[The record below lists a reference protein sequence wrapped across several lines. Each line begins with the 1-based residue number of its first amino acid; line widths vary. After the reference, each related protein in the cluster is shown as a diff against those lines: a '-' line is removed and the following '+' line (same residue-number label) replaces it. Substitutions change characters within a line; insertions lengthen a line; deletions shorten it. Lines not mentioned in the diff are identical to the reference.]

1 MVATQ
6 LPLFLAW
13 DFNKSFT
20 DIVNSVIAGPPHYNG
35 RVPHNFFIKKRTGL
49 FPTLIPLVDEIFDT
63 RFVDWDWYVLGYIS
77 DTDTVVWMKNN
88 TIYKSVAYN
97 ADTVYKIIDLGWVKW
112 TPIESGTAWEGTAAT
127 ESVEEF
133 FEDVTKTWVV
143 DAYAGKWLYIYS
155 AASWQGIVT
164 QISSNTATKIF
175 PVNWFVALPA
185 WVTQYY
191 IFDDYETIFWY
202 NMSDG
207 VYLSHHDDAAWQLK
221 VQNITP
227 ANNVVVGG
235 WRIFWYTEQGN
246 LYVTNAGVN
255 NLTLN
260 LDNYYIGT
268 QSNVLDLVDYKEYVI
283 LLSLDQIDIIKTQTL
298 TIATGDTTVTE
309 TAFKLINATREFGEH
324 NRWAYVVYNQGLYIV
339 SRRGK
344 FIAVNIAPVP
354 LSSGYSGQDEFLVTQ
369 QDQWVNIQRHLDP
382 YTFTATYRLSID
394 DDEINIVQTDPE
406 LAFTRI
412 LKYDFSY
419 QWWHY
424 WETSLPIKYI
434 ANRSTGYSYVW
445 DNIYEPHATSLQD
458 NGWIYYTQ
466 SVKIVL
472 HEDNIFNTKR
482 DIMIKFYIGYLMSKT
497 TEVNFDTV
505 LAGQLTRITKD
516 FTDVEYLNHIELLW
530 LWWENDNPILTYG
543 SRGSMDETPS
553 TVTSTALVE
562 IPLWFQTDLF
572 TVTLEAGTDDQI
584 HMGWALLMYE
594 MFDAQ
599 LTSKLNTI

>member
-1 MVATQ
+1 MTATQ
-6 LPLFLAW
+6 IPLFLAW

-20 DIVNSVIAGPPHYNG
+20 DIVNSVISWPPHYNG

-49 FPTLIPLVDEIFDT
+49 FASLIPLVDEIFDT
-63 RFVDWDWYVLGYIS
+63 RFVDGDWYVLGYIEETNS
-77 DTDTVVWMKNN
+77 VVWMKNN
-88 TIYKSVAYN
+88 TIYKTSTYS
-97 ADTVYKIIDLGWVKW
+97 ADVVYKIIDLGWVKW
-112 TPIESGTAWEGTAAT
+112 IPIESGTAWEWTAAT

-133 FEDVTKTWVV
+133 FEDVTKTWTV

-155 AASWQGIVT
+155 ASSWQGVVA

-191 IFDDYETIFWY
+191 IFDDYETIFGY
-202 NMSDG
+202 NMTDG
-207 VYLSHHDDAAWQLK
+207 VYLSHHDDEDWQLK
-221 VQNITP
+221 IQNITP
-227 ANNVVVGG
+227 ASNIVVGG
-235 WRIFWYTEQGN
+235 GRIFWYTTQGN
-246 LYVTNAGVN
+246 IYVTNAWVN

-268 QSNVLDLVDYKEYVI
+268 QSNVLDLVDYKEYII

-298 TIATGDTTVTE
+298 TVASGSTTVTE

-324 NRWAYVVYNQGLYIV
+324 NRWAYVVYNQGLYII

-354 LSSGYSGQDEFLVTQ
+354 LSNWYSGIDEFLVTQ
-369 QDQWVNIQRHLDP
+369 QDQGVNIQRHLDP

-394 DDEINIVQTDPE
+394 DDEINIVQNDPS
-406 LAFTRI
+406 LDVTRI
-412 LKYDFSY
+412 FKYDFSY
-419 QWWHY
+419 QWWHF
-424 WETSLPIKYI
+424 WETTLPINYI
-434 ANRSTGYSYVW
+434 ANRSTGYSYVGN
-445 DNIYEPHATSLQD
+445 NIYEPHATSLQD
-458 NGWIYYTQ
+458 DGQTYYTQ
-466 SVKIVL
+466 SVKLVM

-482 DIMIKFYIGYLMSKT
+482 DIMLKLYIGYLMSKNT
-497 TEVNFDTV
+497 SIHFDTV

-543 SRGSMDETPS
+543 SRWSMDETPS

-562 IPLWFQTDLF
+562 IPLGLQTDLF
-572 TVTLEAGTDDQI
+572 TITLEAEDAYQI
-584 HMGWALLMYE
+584 HMGGALLLYE
-594 MFDAQ
+594 LFDSQ

>member
-6 LPLFLAW
+6 LPLFLAG

-20 DIVNSVIAGPPHYNG
+20 DIVNSVIAGPPHYNW
-35 RVPHNFFIKKRTGL
+35 RVPHNFFVKKRTGL
-49 FPTLIPLVDEIFDT
+49 YPTLIPLVDEIFDT
-63 RFVDWDWYVLGYIS
+63 RFRDGDWYVLGYIETGS
-77 DTDTVVWMKNN
+77 LVVWMKNN
-88 TIYKSVAYN
+88 IIYKSTSYN
-97 ADTVYKIIDLGWVKW
+97 ADTVYKIIDIGWVKW
-112 TPIESGTAWEGTAAT
+112 TPIESGTAWEWTAAT

-133 FEDVTKTWVV
+133 FEDVTKTWTV
-143 DAYAGKWLYIYS
+143 DAYANKWLYIYS
-155 AASWQGIVT
+155 AGSGQGIVT
-164 QISSNTATKIF
+164 QIGSNTATKIF

-185 WVTQYY
+185 SVTQYY
-191 IFDDYETIFWY
+191 IFDDYETIFGY
-202 NMSDG
+202 NMADW
-207 VYLSHHDDAAWQLK
+207 VYLSHDDDALWQLK
-221 VQNITP
+221 VQNITA

-235 WRIFWYTEQGN
+235 WRIFWYTAQGN
-246 LYVTNAGVN
+246 IYVTNAWVN
-255 NLTLN
+255 SLTLN

-298 TIATGDTTVTE
+298 TIATGSTTVTE
-309 TAFKLINATREFGEH
+309 TAFKLINATREFWEH

-354 LSSGYSGQDEFLVTQ
+354 LSAGYSGQDEFLVTQ
-369 QDQWVNIQRHLDP
+369 QDQGVNIQRHLDP

-394 DDEINIVQTDPE
+394 DDEINIVQTDPD

-458 NGWIYYTQ
+458 NGATYYTQ
-466 SVKIVL
+466 SVKMVL

-482 DIMIKFYIGYLMSKT
+482 DIMIKLYIGHLMSKT
-497 TEVNFDTV
+497 TTVFFDTV
-505 LAGQLTRITKD
+505 LAGHLTRIEKD

-543 SRGSMDETPS
+543 SRGGMDETPS
-553 TVTSTALVE
+553 TVTWTTLVE

-572 TVTLEAGTDDQI
+572 TITLEAEEDDQI
-584 HMGWALLMYE
+584 HMGWALLFYE